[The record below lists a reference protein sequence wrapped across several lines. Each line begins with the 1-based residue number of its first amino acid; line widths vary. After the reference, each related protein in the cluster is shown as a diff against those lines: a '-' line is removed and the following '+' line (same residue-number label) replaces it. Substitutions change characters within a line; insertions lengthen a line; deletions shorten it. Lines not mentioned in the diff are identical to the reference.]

1 MTLKSQQEII
11 NKLLAARGIKNR
23 RQREDFLN
31 PKYSQLGDPML
42 LPDIAI
48 AISRIK
54 EARSKNEKVYIYG
67 DYDVDGITATT
78 LLLDALNSFGISAS
92 YYMPD
97 RFAEG
102 YGMSASGVR
111 AIAEAGGSLIIT
123 VDCGSRSVDEIAL
136 ASELSI
142 DVIVTDHHSLG
153 DKLPECIAVINPK
166 RKDSNY
172 AFNDLAGVGVA
183 FTLVRALQGELKG
196 LEPGQEKWLLDLV
209 ALGTTCDIVSMTGEN
224 RILVKWGL
232 EVARKSRRYGF
243 DALSVVSSVDKLT
256 LNTEDFG
263 YRFGPRLNAAGRLES
278 AELSLK
284 LMLASNAA
292 EATSVAQKLDKQNS
306 LRRSAQSKIFK
317 EASLVADGTTDPVII
332 ASDKDWS
339 HGVVG
344 IVAAKIVEKYKKPA
358 FIMQEIGD
366 ETKGS
371 ARSFGDFHL
380 ANAIDAA
387 RDTIITG
394 GGHALAAG
402 VTLKT
407 EKLEEFKQAINKY
420 YEGLKLGD
428 QAQLLEQRAD
438 ADLIDLSVVS
448 LEFIKETEKF
458 QPFGKDN
465 EPPLFRANVN
475 ILEYK
480 KVGADRSHL
489 RLTVTDD
496 KGNKFVAIGFGLAE
510 NYDVNTVEAE
520 IIFEIQKNEFNGNV
534 SPQLVLKHLKTKPKK

>member
-1 MTLKSQQEII
+1 MIPKPHQEII
-11 NKLLAARGIKNR
+11 NKFLNVRGIKSDQ
-23 RQREDFLN
+23 QREAFLN
-31 PKYSQLGDPML
+31 PRYDQLGNPML
-42 LPDIAI
+42 LPDVVSAI
-48 AISRIK
+48 NRIK
-54 EARSKNEKVYIYG
+54 KAQANDEKVYIYG

-78 LLLDALNSFGISAS
+78 LLLDAFKSFGISAD

-97 RFAEG
+97 RFTDG
-102 YGMSASGVR
+102 YGMSESGVR
-111 AIAEAGGSLIIT
+111 AISEAGGSLIIT
-123 VDCGSRSVDEIAL
+123 VDCGSRSIDEIAL
-136 ASELSI
+136 AKELSI

-153 DKLPECIAVINPK
+153 DELPECIAVVNPK
-166 RKDSNY
+166 RSDSEY
-172 AFNDLAGVGVA
+172 SFNDLAGVGVA
-183 FTLVRALQGELKG
+183 FTLIRALQSELEG
-196 LEPGQEKWLLDLV
+196 LESGQEKWLLDLV

-232 EVARKSRRYGF
+232 EVAKKSRRYGF
-243 DALSVVSSVDKLT
+243 DALIIVSSVDKSSLS
-256 LNTEDFG
+256 TEDFG

-284 LMLASNAA
+284 LMLASNAT
-292 EATSVAQKLDKQNS
+292 EAMTIAQKLDKQNS

-317 EASLVADGTTDPVII
+317 EASLVADNTSDPVIV

-380 ANAIDAA
+380 ANAVEAVK
-387 RDTIITG
+387 DTIITG

-402 VTLKT
+402 ITVKT
-407 EKLEEFKQAINKY
+407 EKLENFKQAINKY
-420 YEGLKLGD
+420 YKGLKLGN
-428 QAQLLEQRAD
+428 QGMLLEQQAD
-438 ADLIDLSVVS
+438 VNLKDLSVVD
-448 LEFIKETEKF
+448 LEFIEEINKL

-465 EPPLFRANVN
+465 EPPLFQANVN
-475 ILEYK
+475 IMEHK

-489 RLTVTDD
+489 RLVVTDD
-496 KGNKFVAIGFGLAE
+496 KGNNAVAIGFGMAE
-510 NYDVNTVEAE
+510 GFDEQNTEAE
-520 IIFEIQKNEFNGNV
+520 ILFEIQKNEFNGNV
-534 SPQLVLKHLKTKPKK
+534 SPQLVLKHLETKSKK